1 MAVNRFIVIGKI
13 TSAHGIRGE
22 VKVYPLTDDPKRFL
36 RMKDCHIAKEDG
48 TPISDCKVSNARI
61 DKNMVIMKLENVNDR
76 NMAEALR
83 DKFLSVDRED
93 AVKDDDS
100 FFIVDMI
107 GMTVIDDDLGEL
119 GTIRDVFETGAN
131 FVITVKRKGK
141 KDLLIPFLK
150 AVCYDTD
157 IESGVMKVRLP
168 EGLLEIYE

>member
-1 MAVNRFIVIGKI
+1 MAVNQFIVIGKI

-22 VKVYPLTDDPKRFL
+22 VKIYPLTDDPKRFVHL
-36 RMKDCHIAKEDG
+36 KDCHIAKEDG
-48 TPISDCKVSNARI
+48 TPIKDAVVTNARV
-61 DKNMVIMKLENVNDR
+61 DKNMVIAKIEGVDDR
-76 NMAEALR
+76 NMAESLR
-83 DKFLSVDRED
+83 DKYISVDRED
-93 AVKDDDS
+93 ALKDDDS